1 MGGRPQPD
9 TLRALAQLDDTGEH
23 LPPVSDDE
31 FRQAMQRHR
40 EDYCTFAIQ
49 AFASITLWV
58 GALVTVLWQLVH

>member
-1 MGGRPQPD
+1 VQIDR
-9 TLRALAQLDDTGEH
+9 RLAIIERDMAVLSEH